1 MSEISSEAK
10 IFDLFGKEVEPIRDR
25 RGRPSFKKDKA
36 NQDFVMVRVAAGWT
50 HKRIS
55 EDMGIDEKTLRKHF
69 SRELEMGAVFVDGL
83 ILDVLMKRVR
93 DGHTPSIKELR
104 ARLQEAG
111 PQAPRNRPGHGKNE
125 ADDESEEDADVA
137 EVAAPV
143 GKKEQRIQDAQM
155 IPEDYGDIFERMN
168 RRH

>member
-10 IFDLFGKEVEPIRDR
+10 MFDLFGKEVEPIRDR

-50 HKRIS
+50 HKRIA

-111 PQAPRNRPGHGKNE
+111 PQAPRNRPGQGK
-125 ADDESEEDADVA
+125 DDAEDDSDEDDDVA
-137 EVAAPV
+137 ETAAPV
-143 GKKEQRIQDAQM
+143 GKKEQRLQDAQM